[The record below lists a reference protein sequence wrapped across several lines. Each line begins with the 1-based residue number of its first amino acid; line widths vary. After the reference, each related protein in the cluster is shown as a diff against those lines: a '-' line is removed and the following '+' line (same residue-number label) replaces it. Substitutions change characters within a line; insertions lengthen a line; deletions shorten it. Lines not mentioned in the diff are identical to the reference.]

1 MSQAQ
6 LLLFSRAD
14 CHLCDQAEI
23 LINALLIGS
32 PWQLTKVDIDN
43 DPALRQ
49 RYQTSIPVL
58 LRCDNQQALSWPFP
72 QSRVRSLLDLD

>member
-1 MSQAQ
+1 MSQAE

-14 CHLCDQAEI
+14 CHLCDQAEA
-23 LINALLIGS
+23 LVNALLIGS

-43 DPALRQ
+43 DPALKQ
-49 RYQTSIPVL
+49 RYETSIPVL
-58 LRCDNQQALSWPFP
+58 LRCDNQQALNWPFP

>member
-1 MSQAQ
+1 MSQGE

-14 CHLCDQAEI
+14 CHLCDQAEA
-23 LINALLIGS
+23 LVNALLIGT

-43 DPALRQ
+43 DPVLKQ
-49 RYQTSIPVL
+49 RYQTNIPVL
-58 LRCDNQQALSWPFP
+58 FRCDNQQALNWPFP

>member
-1 MSQAQ
+1 MSQAE

-14 CHLCDQAEI
+14 CHLCDQAEV
-23 LINALLIGS
+23 LVNALLIGS

-58 LRCDNQQALSWPFP
+58 LRCDNQQALNWPFP

>member
-1 MSQAQ
+1 MSHAQ

-58 LRCDNQQALSWPFP
+58 LRCDNQQALNWPFP

>member
-43 DPALRQ
+43 DPVLRQ

-58 LRCDNQQALSWPFP
+58 LRCDNQQALNWPFP

>member
-58 LRCDNQQALSWPFP
+58 LRCDNQQALNWPFP

>member
-1 MSQAQ
+1 MSQSQ

-43 DPALRQ
+43 DPALQQ

-58 LRCDNQQALSWPFP
+58 LRCDNQQALNWPFP

>member
-1 MSQAQ
+1 MSHAQ

-32 PWQLTKVDIDN
+32 PWQVTKVDIDN

-58 LRCDNQQALSWPFP
+58 LRCDNQQALNWPFP

>member
-1 MSQAQ
+1 MSQAE

-14 CHLCDQAEI
+14 CHLCDQAEA
-23 LINALLIGS
+23 LVNALLIDS
-32 PWQLTKVDIDN
+32 PWQLKKVDIDN
-43 DPALRQ
+43 DPVLKQ

-58 LRCDNQQALSWPFP
+58 LRCDNQQALNWPFP

>member
-58 LRCDNQQALSWPFP
+58 LRCDNQQALNWPFP
-72 QSRVRSLLDLD
+72 QSRVHSLLDLD

>member
-43 DPALRQ
+43 DPALQQ

-58 LRCDNQQALSWPFP
+58 LRCDNQQALNWPFP

>member
-1 MSQAQ
+1 MSQGE

-14 CHLCDQAEI
+14 CHLCDQAEA
-23 LINALLIGS
+23 LVNALLIGS

-43 DPALRQ
+43 DPALKQ
-49 RYQTSIPVL
+49 RYETSIPVL
-58 LRCDNQQALSWPFP
+58 LRCDNQQALNWPFP

>member
-32 PWQLTKVDIDN
+32 SWQLTKVDIDN

-58 LRCDNQQALSWPFP
+58 LRCDNQQALNWPFP

>member
-1 MSQAQ
+1 MSQAE

-14 CHLCDQAEI
+14 CHLCDQAEV

-43 DPALRQ
+43 DPALKQ

-58 LRCDNQQALSWPFP
+58 LRCDNQQALNWPFP
-72 QSRVRSLLDLD
+72 HSRVRSLLDLD

>member
-1 MSQAQ
+1 MSQAE

-58 LRCDNQQALSWPFP
+58 LRCDNQQALNWPFP

>member
-1 MSQAQ
+1 MSQAE

-14 CHLCDQAEI
+14 CHLCDQAEA
-23 LINALLIGS
+23 LVNALLIDS
-32 PWQLTKVDIDN
+32 PWQLKKVDIDN
-43 DPALRQ
+43 DPVLKQ

-58 LRCDNQQALSWPFP
+58 LRCDIQQALNWPFP

>member
-23 LINALLIGS
+23 LINALLIGR

-43 DPALRQ
+43 DPVLRQ

-58 LRCDNQQALSWPFP
+58 LRCDNQQALNWPFP

>member
-1 MSQAQ
+1 MNQAE

-14 CHLCDQAEI
+14 CHLCDQAES
-23 LINALLIGS
+23 LVNALLIGS

-43 DPALRQ
+43 DPELKQ

-58 LRCDNQQALSWPFP
+58 LRCDNQQALNWPFP

>member
-1 MSQAQ
+1 MSQAE

-14 CHLCDQAEI
+14 CHLCDQAEA
-23 LINALLIGS
+23 LVNALLIGS

-58 LRCDNQQALSWPFP
+58 LRCDNQQALNWPFP
-72 QSRVRSLLDLD
+72 QSHVRSLLDLD

>member
-23 LINALLIGS
+23 LINALLIGR

-43 DPALRQ
+43 DPVLRQ

-58 LRCDNQQALSWPFP
+58 LRCDNQQELNWPFP

>member
-1 MSQAQ
+1 MSQSQ

-58 LRCDNQQALSWPFP
+58 LRCDNQQALNWPFP